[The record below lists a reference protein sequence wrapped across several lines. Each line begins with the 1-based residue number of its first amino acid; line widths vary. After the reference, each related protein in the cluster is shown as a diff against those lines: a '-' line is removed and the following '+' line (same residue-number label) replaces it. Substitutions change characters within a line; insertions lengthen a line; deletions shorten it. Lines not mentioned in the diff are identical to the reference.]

1 MRLRPLR
8 ETLLAL
14 AGAAADGNTAY
25 AESWTDADVND
36 ADEQKRTDA
45 KITLP
50 LSYLR
55 RVSVIWPLRGF
66 WILFHFHLR

>member
-1 MRLRPLR
+1 MDPRKRFTKTRKVRLRPLR

-45 KITLP
+45 KI
-50 LSYLR
+50 S
-55 RVSVIWPLRGF
+55 
-66 WILFHFHLR
+66 

>member
-1 MRLRPLR
+1 MDPRKRFTKTRKVRLRPLR

-25 AESWTDADVND
+25 AESWTDADADVND

-45 KITLP
+45 KI
-50 LSYLR
+50 S
-55 RVSVIWPLRGF
+55 
-66 WILFHFHLR
+66 